1 MQGHQPG
8 SKCAQPMS
16 IIVFPWLHPMA
27 LPTAVPGARG
37 EGSRGQEGEGKE
49 AALSGDVGN
58 GWRLARLG

>member
-1 MQGHQPG
+1 
-8 SKCAQPMS
+8 MS